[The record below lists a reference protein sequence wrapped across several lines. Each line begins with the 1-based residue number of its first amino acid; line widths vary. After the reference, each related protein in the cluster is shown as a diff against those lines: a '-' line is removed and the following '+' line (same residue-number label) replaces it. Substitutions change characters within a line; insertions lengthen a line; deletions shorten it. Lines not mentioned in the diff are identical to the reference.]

1 MALSIKLSKQPLD
14 LSSTTK
20 FVYGN
25 KSGELFVCQAIL
37 TNNSERSKVIELD
50 FKDFENE
57 AFLQLTKIA
66 QSTANRFRVSK
77 AAIHHR
83 TGLIDPQQP
92 IIHLAFAGKDST
104 MAYQACLRAIE
115 KIQAFFPMWSE
126 EEFEITQ
133 VGAAAQAG

>member
-25 KSGELFVCQAIL
+25 QSGELFVCQAIL
-37 TNNSERSKVIELD
+37 TNNSERSKIIELD

-57 AFLQLTKIA
+57 AFMQLTKIA

-83 TGLIDPQQP
+83 IGSIDPQQP

-104 MAYQACLRAIE
+104 MAYQACNRAIE